1 MYNRNYSKTE
11 SFQDLMSRLYP
22 ASELSSEVRERVL
35 YDENGKPRKF
45 VARTCTF
52 QVTDDCNLRCSY
64 CLTAG
69 TKIRMGDYTDKNI
82 EDIEL
87 GDKVLGFTNDPTNYT
102 LTEFQ
107 ATEVTQLFE
116 RQVPTYLKIHLS
128 NGSVLNIT
136 ENHKV
141 LCKVLCKGKHSAAY
155 NGDESHNSAFVP
167 AGSLDVGDQI
177 VTIPAVSVANISAD
191 TDVENLDFVKG
202 YKIAYALCTKED
214 PTPGLEPE
222 VTARI
227 LHYADTYTS
236 LCPVDDLISEYFDK
250 SESCN
255 YMLGFL
261 SAVYDMYGSIGDY
274 GHVFVKFDGE
284 ATLPNVCHEMIR
296 CNKYLGFNIDCVLV
310 KNYDT
315 GKKMVCFE
323 IANPYGDINE
333 SQLTIKILSMIKPA
347 AKCKGVEAYIN
358 NGTIKAGFAEITSIE
373 AVNTE
378 TTVYNIGTSTHTYIA
393 NDALVHN
400 CYQICKQ
407 HHVMDF
413 ETAKKFADMILE
425 ANLDNNE
432 YIDVETSPGIVFEFI
447 GGEPFMAIDLIQK
460 ISDYIVDKM
469 IKMNHPWKNKFMFS
483 ICSNGVLYKD
493 KRVQAYMQKYKYNLS
508 FSISIDGNKELHD
521 SCRVFPDGSGS
532 YDIAIAGVEHFREHY
547 NGKMGSKMTM
557 APSNISYVFEA
568 VKNLIA
574 LKYDEIFLNCVY
586 EKGWEAHHATELYG
600 QFKKLTD
607 YIIDNDYFD
616 KIFLSYFDDT
626 QFKPMAECEN
636 DNWCG
641 GTGSMISCDYKG
653 DIYPCIRYM
662 ESSIGEGI
670 KPLKIGNV
678 NDGVMHTDESIDCVH
693 CLRNISRRSQ
703 STDECFN
710 CPIAGACS
718 WCSAYNYQENGTA
731 DKRCTYIC
739 IMHKGRALA
748 NIYYWNK
755 GFRKY
760 APWFR
765 FASWI
770 PKQWALEIISEEEY
784 DMLMDLIKFDESDV
798 KRIQEMLDNNEVP
811 DEYITYAMAAVESK
825 KAVFTN
831 DLAPIATKTFKE
843 DGTPA
848 YDMNYN
854 EEVSED
860 DLYDVTEQAYAGTF
874 NFIED
879 QKFDIQAVDYLKS
892 LADEST
898 NSATAWMGGSC

>member
-22 ASELSSEVRERVL
+22 ASELSPEVRERVL

-64 CLTAG
+64 CLAAG
-69 TKIRMGDYTDKNI
+69 TKIRMGDYTEKNI
-82 EDIEL
+82 EDVKA
-87 GDKVLGFTNDPTNYT
+87 GDIVLAFNEVLG
-102 LTEFQ
+102 
-107 ATEVTQLFE
+107 ATTYMPATVDQLFE
-116 RQVPTYLKIHLS
+116 REVDSYYIIDTDTRYIC
-128 NGSVLNIT
+128 IT
-136 ENHKV
+136 GNHKV
-141 LCKVLCKGKHSAAY
+141 VATRADGALQWIEAEKLVC
-155 NGDESHNSAFVP
+155 GD
-167 AGSLDVGDQI
+167 
-177 VTIPAVSVANISAD
+177 
-191 TDVENLDFVKG
+191 
-202 YKIAYALCTKED
+202 ALCYHHIFPNGNERMMADPIISIKRIDAKTK
-214 PTPGLEPE
+214 
-222 VTARI
+222 
-227 LHYADTYTS
+227 
-236 LCPVDDLISEYFDK
+236 
-250 SESCN
+250 
-255 YMLGFL
+255 
-261 SAVYDMYGSIGDY
+261 
-274 GHVFVKFDGE
+274 
-284 ATLPNVCHEMIR
+284 
-296 CNKYLGFNIDCVLV
+296 
-310 KNYDT
+310 
-315 GKKMVCFE
+315 
-323 IANPYGDINE
+323 
-333 SQLTIKILSMIKPA
+333 
-347 AKCKGVEAYIN
+347 
-358 NGTIKAGFAEITSIE
+358 
-373 AVNTE
+373 
-378 TTVYNIGTSTHTYIA
+378 VYNIGTSTHTYIA
-393 NDALVHN
+393 NDIMVHN

-678 NDGVMHTDESIDCVH
+678 NDGVMHTDETIDCVH

-784 DMLMDLIKFDESDV
+784 DMLMDLIKFDESDL

-811 DEYITYAMAAVESK
+811 EEYIPYAMTAIESK
-825 KAVFTN
+825 KAAFTN

-879 QKFDIQAVDYLKS
+879 QNFDIQAVDYLKE
-892 LADEST
+892 LHDEST
-898 NSATAWMGGSC
+898 NSAIAWMGGTC